1 MIFVTSDTHFFD
13 EHMLGITD
21 FAIRPF
27 ASADAMNEA
36 IIEAWNKVVSPTDT
50 VYHLGDIAVHFIRP
64 EKKSH
69 QDVFEVLQQLNGNL
83 HLVKGNH
90 DQRSLF
96 KYLAKHNYQVNNKPK
111 FNFYDVGALI
121 KYDHRQYYLT
131 HYPLMLGIA
140 PKIINL
146 HGHIHHYAINIKENI
161 NVGLDSPEFDY
172 LHEKPTFGSPLS
184 LAQVEEIIEKKR
196 DDYLKRR

>member
-111 FNFYDVGALI
+111 FSFYDVGVLI

-172 LHEKPTFGSPLS
+172 LHEKPTFGGPLS

>member
-13 EHMLGITD
+13 EHLLGITD
-21 FAIRPF
+21 FAVRPF
-27 ASADAMNEA
+27 LLASMMNEA
-36 IIEAWNKVVSPTDT
+36 IIENWNKVVAPSDT

-64 EKKSH
+64 ERKAQ
-69 QDVFEVLQQLNGNL
+69 QDVYDVLKRLNGNL
-83 HLVKGNH
+83 VLIKGNH
-90 DQRSLF
+90 DNRALF
-96 KYLAKHNYQVNNKPK
+96 KYLAKHNYEVNGKPK
-111 FNFYDVGALI
+111 FTFHDVGVLI

-146 HGHIHHYAINIKENI
+146 HGHIHHYAVNAKENI
-161 NVGLDSPEFDY
+161 NVGVDSPEFDY
-172 LHEKPTFGSPLS
+172 LTTKPEFGQPLS
-184 LAQVEEIIEKKR
+184 MAQVEAIVEAKK